1 MEGGEKKKRGRRQL
15 QITDKDKQQVSVLAG
30 LGLTRD
36 QIALVMGMSDESVG
50 KYFRRELDEGV
61 AKANAKVAQ
70 NLFSIATSREQGS
83 VAAAIFWMK
92 SRARWRETTHI
103 EHLHAADENYVDAL
117 RMVANRM
124 RPAQNEPIIG
134 GIKPAGRLIEAQA
147 QDVNDAKIAQKL
159 ARDGQKA
166 SEILGISSVSDEM
179 DNLNKSK
186 G

>member
-1 MEGGEKKKRGRRQL
+1 MEAVEKKKRGRPKL
-15 QITDKDKQQVSVLAG
+15 EITDKDKQQVSVLAG

-50 KYFRRELDEGV
+50 KYFRRELEEGV

-124 RPAQNEPIIG
+124 RPTQNDPLIG
-134 GIKPAGRLIEAQA
+134 GIKPAGRVIDVSDQA
-147 QDVNDAKIAQKL
+147 SQDAAVARKL
-159 ARDGQKA
+159 AKDGQKA
-166 SEILGISSVSDEM
+166 AEILGISSVSGDE
-179 DNLNKSK
+179 DNQNKSK

>member
-1 MEGGEKKKRGRRQL
+1 MENKEKRKPGRPKL
-15 QITDKDKQQVSVLAG
+15 EISDKDRQQVSVLAG

-36 QIALVMGMSDESVG
+36 QIALVMAMSDESIG
-50 KYFRRELDEGV
+50 KYFRKELEEGV

-70 NLFSIATSREQGS
+70 NLFSIATSREHGS

-117 RMVANRM
+117 RMVASRLK
-124 RPAQNEPIIG
+124 PGQNDPLIG
-134 GIKPAGRLIEAQA
+134 GIKQAGRVIDASDSLEA
-147 QDVNDAKIAQKL
+147 DVKIARKL
-159 ARDGQKA
+159 AKDGRESAK
-166 SEILGISSVSDEM
+166 ILGISSVSADDDYVNNSM
-179 DNLNKSK
+179 